1 MTANEPFGEFSLTPE
16 ELVLLV
22 LCFRRAL
29 RLYETCVISSEAV
42 FEFIELVTD
51 AMDPQ
56 QPSSVAALRSTLE
69 YAWRDAMVCFE
80 EAGLR

>member
-22 LCFRRAL
+22 LCLRRAL
-29 RLYETCVISSEAV
+29 HLHETGVISSEAV
-42 FEFIELVTD
+42 FEHMELVTD

-56 QPSSVAALRSTLE
+56 TAKFRCCSWQHIGIRL
-69 YAWRDAMVCFE
+69 
-80 EAGLR
+80 AGCHGVFRGS